1 MLNVTNLLRREL
13 KLPLLPSYI
22 HQLIMKNTKPLVIIV
37 LITLVLSGCMLE
49 KNSTDPK
56 IVTFNLKKL
65 PEVSEVKL
73 TELGFSDIE
82 YIPLETTSRSVATYD
97 DLVNRNKFIFGDNV
111 FILKQPKTILEFQTD
126 GKFLTQIGT
135 KGRGPD
141 EFTYAQDININ
152 PASQLIYLLSRW
164 QKKFFV
170 YSQKGELVRT
180 FKIDFSPS
188 EFCLIDDK
196 ILCYSE
202 NHMGNID
209 NSYTLIDTNG
219 IVLKNFSN
227 KYSFINN
234 NSYMMFGENLF
245 YYFNNKIYKK
255 EVYSDTIFSLE
266 SDQFVPHI
274 VIQVGDKLLTAQ
286 ARTEFDSHYLAEN
299 YIIPLN
305 LFEFGNYIY
314 YEFVNITAGEFL
326 IYSFIGSKKSNYNR
340 VIKTQDG
347 IVNDLDG
354 GPNIIPRIVVD
365 DKTIIGIVDPLTLKA
380 HIVSNDFK
388 NSKPKYPEKK
398 NDLMKL
404 ADSLSETDNPVL
416 VLVTL

>member
-1 MLNVTNLLRREL
+1 
-13 KLPLLPSYI
+13 
-22 HQLIMKNTKPLVIIV
+22 MKNTKSVCIV
-37 LITLVLSGCMLE
+37 FLIFFALSCCTSE
-49 KNSTDPK
+49 KNITNQE

-65 PEVSEVKL
+65 PELSEVKL

-82 YIPLETTSRSVATYD
+82 YIPLETISKSVVED
-97 DLVNRNKFIFGDNV
+97 DNLILRNKLIFGDNI
-111 FILKQPKTILEFQTD
+111 FILKQLKTILEFQTD
-126 GKFLTQIGT
+126 GKFVTQIGT
-135 KGRGPD
+135 KGRGPN
-141 EFTYAQDININ
+141 EFTSAHDININ
-152 PASQLIYLLSRW
+152 PTSQLIYLLARW
-164 QKKFFV
+164 QNRFFV
-170 YSQKGELVRT
+170 YSQNGELVRT

-188 EFCLIDDK
+188 EFCFIDDR

-202 NHMGNID
+202 NHLGNIE

-219 IVLKNFSN
+219 IVIKNFPN
-227 KYSFINN
+227 KYYFINN
-234 NSYMMFGENLF
+234 DAYLMWAENLF
-245 YYFNNKIYKK
+245 YQFNNKIFKK
-255 EVYSDTIFSLE
+255 EVYSDTIFSFDE
-266 SDQFVPHI
+266 DQFVPHM

-286 ARTEFDSHYLAEN
+286 ARTEFDGHYLAEN

-305 LFEFGNYIY
+305 LFEFGHFIY
-314 YEFVNITAGEFL
+314 YEFVYRASTDELL
-326 IYSFIGSKKSNYNR
+326 IYSFIGSKKSDYNR

-354 GPNIIPRIVVD
+354 GPNILPRIVMD
-365 DKTIIGIVDPLTLKA
+365 DNTIIGIVDPLTLKA

-388 NSKPKYPEKK
+388 NSTPKYPGKK